1 VWQEDKLM
9 GSKNRNARMDL
20 DDLVGQTAQPRTE
33 NPVEVT
39 ELQRKVEV
47 LQAQMHETG
56 MTIQRF
62 EGIIVDLRR
71 AAGL

>member
-1 VWQEDKLM
+1 M

>member
-1 VWQEDKLM
+1 MWQEDKLM